1 MVLAGL
7 GSSTT
12 DVVASAVGYVPT
24 AADRN
29 EILNKSRLGKPKLP
43 GEWVTPSYKDALWN
57 CSTYCHKRA
66 CEIGQRGMEG
76 ACKPCGTPFGKSVA
90 SSGDIF
96 AAPPAAPWYP
106 TSIFGTPTSVSSD
119 PVPPASTP
127 PAVPPPPPPPPPPA
141 PVEPPVC
148 GVNWDTAT
156 AEIEGVISQLKSCQ
170 NPNAPLPAYVE
181 CPAGSTGSGTGSE
194 PTYRATRAKYFEAK
208 EQAGVL
214 CPQTT
219 QQTQQGYYQPTQYS
233 TSPYSSTPVQTQDKP
248 ADVPLITPEGPILGR
263 KAKLGIGIGGFF
275 VLAGGLFLMMRRKRS
290 SRA

>member
-1 MVLAGL
+1 MRAGSTLLRVGHRRGRPSVLAGL
-7 GSSTT
+7 GTT
-12 DVVASAVGYVPT
+12 ESE
-24 AADRN
+24 AA
-29 EILNKSRLGKPKLP
+29 SRLGTPKQP
-43 GEWVTPSYKDALWN
+43 GEWITPPYKDALWD
-57 CSTYCHKRA
+57 CKSYAHKRA
-66 CEIGQRGMEG
+66 CEIGQPGMEG
-76 ACKPCGTPFGKSVA
+76 ACRPCGTPFGKSA
-90 SSGDIF
+90 TSTPSTPSGGGLF
-96 AAPPAAPWYP
+96 TTAPSPSWYP
-106 TSIFGTPTSVSSD
+106 TTVFGTPTTVTAD
-119 PVPPASTP
+119 PVQAPTPTPA
-127 PAVPPPPPPPPPPA
+127 PAPPPEPEPA
-141 PVEPPVC
+141 PVC